1 MNKSVLKYM
10 VIDLLVLTVIGCIL
24 EGLVSRFIGF
34 LLDAAPTITF
44 SLLIVFIAVARWKL
58 WGLIPIPFLVMSTIL
73 GGHFSEISYY
83 AAFYSFSNW
92 QLILSMMIGLL
103 AIGLNVILF
112 RNHKTN
118 KILKSPWKMLLIL
131 VADYIIYCVIQ
142 FMFYRLFTTGNL
154 TSVANIPFIYYTKDE
169 SGNSVE
175 NMKNLANYAEYGFM
189 YNLFGLAVGV
199 VGSLVLRSQGALNNA
214 IEKLIDDKKQREAEL
229 EYMKSFGKFNFRDE
243 SEEKTQND
251 ESNKIEEKQ
260 DSSEQ

>member
-92 QLILSMMIGLL
+92 QLILSMTIGLL
-103 AIGLNVILF
+103 AIGLNIILF
-112 RNHKTN
+112 
-118 KILKSPWKMLLIL
+118 P
-131 VADYIIYCVIQ
+131 
-142 FMFYRLFTTGNL
+142 
-154 TSVANIPFIYYTKDE
+154 
-169 SGNSVE
+169 
-175 NMKNLANYAEYGFM
+175 
-189 YNLFGLAVGV
+189 
-199 VGSLVLRSQGALNNA
+199 
-214 IEKLIDDKKQREAEL
+214 
-229 EYMKSFGKFNFRDE
+229 
-243 SEEKTQND
+243 
-251 ESNKIEEKQ
+251 
-260 DSSEQ
+260 

>member
-1 MNKSVLKYM
+1 
-10 VIDLLVLTVIGCIL
+10 
-24 EGLVSRFIGF
+24 
-34 LLDAAPTITF
+34 
-44 SLLIVFIAVARWKL
+44 
-58 WGLIPIPFLVMSTIL
+58 
-73 GGHFSEISYY
+73 
-83 AAFYSFSNW
+83 
-92 QLILSMMIGLL
+92 MMIGLL

-118 KILKSPWKMLLIL
+118 KILKSTWKMLLIL

-142 FMFYRLFTTGNL
+142 FVFYRLFTTGSL

-175 NMKNLANYAEYGFM
+175 NMKNLANYVEYGFM

-229 EYMKSFGKFNFRDE
+229 EYMKSFGKFNFDE
-243 SEEKTQND
+243 KSDSNPLEQD
-251 ESNKIEEKQ
+251 ESNINGEQ
-260 DSSEQ
+260 DSSK

>member
-44 SLLIVFIAVARWKL
+44 SLLIVFIAIARWKL
-58 WGLIPIPFLVMSTIL
+58 WGLVPIPFLVMSTIL

-92 QLILSMMIGLL
+92 QLIRSMMIGLL
-103 AIGLNVILF
+103 AIGLNIILF

-142 FMFYRLFTTGNL
+142 FVFYRLFTTGNL

-175 NMKNLANYAEYGFM
+175 NMKNLANYVEYGFM

-199 VGSLVLRSQGALNNA
+199 VGSLVLRSQGAF
-214 IEKLIDDKKQREAEL
+214 
-229 EYMKSFGKFNFRDE
+229 SDE

-260 DSSEQ
+260 DSSE